1 MTSKSK
7 NFFILCIVLSLAP
20 IIYIGA
26 WTFFGKAKP
35 TLQAGNLL
43 PQRVSIAVPHNPKEA
58 PKWTLARLTNFNCDA
73 TCQGQL
79 YLLDRLKLATGK
91 DQFRINTG
99 LVALKPVDGQDTV
112 VVSQPKMSMI
122 RSMIRQDQLLIVDPM
137 GAIVMSYPGDVDPRS
152 VSKDLKKLLKFSR
165 IG

>member
-1 MTSKSK
+1 MTYKFK
-7 NFFILCIVLSLAP
+7 HFFIICLILSLAP
-20 IIYIGA
+20 ILYIGF
-26 WTFFGKAKP
+26 WNFFGQAKP
-35 TLQAGNLL
+35 TLQQGNLL
-43 PQRVSIAVPHNPKEA
+43 DKRVSIAVNTRGNEA

-73 TCQGQL
+73 TCQGQI

-99 LVALKPVDGQDTV
+99 LVALKPVHGQDTI
-112 VVSQPKMSMI
+112 VVSQPKMSLI
-122 RSMIRQDQLLIVDPM
+122 RNLVKQDQLLIVDPM